1 MKTYDFH
8 GSINPSEIGKE
19 IRTICKKEKTSF
31 KLLTGYGS
39 TSGTSKSKSAA
50 LMSLSKLKKE
60 NIVKDY
66 FSGDVLAKLQ
76 TNENSYEYKIKQEYG
91 RRLNRDRDYGNDG
104 VIFVFL
110 K

>member
-8 GSINPSEIGKE
+8 GTMEILEIGKE
-19 IRTICKKEKTSF
+19 IRSICKIEKNSF

-39 TSGTSKSKSAA
+39 SSGISKSKNAA
-50 LMSLSKLKKE
+50 NKSLSKLRKE
-60 NIVKDY
+60 KLIKD
-66 FSGDVLAKLQ
+66 FFAGDVLTKPQ
-76 TNENSYEYKIKQEYG
+76 TNQDSYEYYIKQEYG
-91 RRLNRDRDYGNDG
+91 QRLKGDKDFGNDG